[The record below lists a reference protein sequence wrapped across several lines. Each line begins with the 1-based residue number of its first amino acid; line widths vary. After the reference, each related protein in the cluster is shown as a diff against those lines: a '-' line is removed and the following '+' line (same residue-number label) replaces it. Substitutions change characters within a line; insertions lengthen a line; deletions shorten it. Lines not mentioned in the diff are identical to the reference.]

1 MNGSRGMIRAI
12 IVLLGLLAFVPPG
25 QARVV
30 ESFRLGGWNGDA
42 FVNDDTGLFNSCVAI
57 ARYRSGISMSVEVDS
72 RYNWWIGFSSPGWTM
87 TTGEKIALQYRIDR
101 GAWQSGVATAI
112 SPQLARMAM
121 PADGYIIRRFRRGR
135 VLYVSDGGNSYQFKL
150 TGTSK
155 LLARLARC
163 VEKNV
168 ARHGAGPGLSRDD
181 GGAAKQPVVQA
192 PEAPKTSKPDD
203 TQLQIEAT
211 QTLFNLMARAGL
223 TDLKL
228 IAKADRR
235 EELKEVHAV
244 AGSQDMALA
253 AHIYPQDSFV
263 SDNQLMANL
272 ISDAA
277 TDCGGDFAAGYRRK
291 TIGGREV
298 FAGQS
303 ECAAGDVEIIERYA
317 ISARKN
323 GGVFVFAVIDTMVG
337 EGGGEASAA
346 AEELTEDAFHR
357 AALQATE

>member
-1 MNGSRGMIRAI
+1 MIRT
-12 IVLLGLLAFVPPG
+12 VLVVLGLIVFAAPG

-87 TTGEKIALQYRIDR
+87 TTGEKIALRYRIDR
-101 GAWQSGVATAI
+101 GAWQSGIATAI

-135 VLYVSDGGNSYQFKL
+135 VMYVSDSTNSYQFRL

-168 ARHGAGPGLSRDD
+168 ARHGAGSGLSRDD
-181 GGAAKQPVVQA
+181 DAAKKPVVQA
-192 PEAPKTSKPDD
+192 PEPSKPSKADD
-203 TQLQIEAT
+203 SQLAIEAT
-211 QTLFNLMARAGL
+211 QTLFNLMARTGL
-223 TDLKL
+223 TGLKL
-228 IAKADRR
+228 IAEADRR
-235 EELKEVHAV
+235 EERKGLHAV
-244 AGSQDMALA
+244 AGSDARTLA
-253 AHIYPQDSFV
+253 AHIHPQETFV

-272 ISDAA
+272 ISQAA
-277 TDCGGDFAAGYRRK
+277 TDCGGDFNAGYTRA

-298 FAGQS
+298 FAGRS
-303 ECAAGDVEIIERYA
+303 VCAAGDVEIVERYA
-317 ISARKN
+317 IPARKN
-323 GGVFVFAVIDTMVG
+323 GGVFVFAVIDTMIG
-337 EGGGEASAA
+337 EGGGEASAPA
-346 AEELTEDAFHR
+346 VELTDDAFHQAVL
-357 AALQATE
+357 AASE